1 MLCRNSRLW
10 VGAWMVL
17 LINGGPGMATSPR
30 SKRSPLRPTEGVCL
44 EPCGGPRGGGGG
56 ACERGT
62 GVPCP
67 HENVLSAR
75 TPLGP

>member
-56 ACERGT
+56 RVSEVQGYLAHT
-62 GVPCP
+62 KT
-67 HENVLSAR
+67 SS
-75 TPLGP
+75 PLGPP